1 MEAHRLRT
9 GSLSERRKC
18 KVRRVLD
25 NRSLMM
31 GRKDRT
37 ESSGV
42 RIEFMT
48 DREAII
54 VNSLNVPKWAM
65 YVNNQKVV

>member
-1 MEAHRLRT
+1 
-9 GSLSERRKC
+9 
-18 KVRRVLD
+18 
-25 NRSLMM
+25 MM